1 MGTLNASSDWVL
13 EVLDRSGRVQSRIPV
28 EYGTLSLG
36 RSPDNDVVLDDPY
49 VDPRHAVL
57 DVDVN
62 GVRLRDL
69 DSLNGAW
76 LGGRRRIREA
86 PLKAG
91 ESVQLGHSRVRLRSL
106 SATVP
111 PARRDATSHGWAAQF
126 RRPFILVF
134 ALLLAIAGLAF
145 DAWLEETRRLSA
157 GILANQLAY
166 PLLGLLLWAGLWS
179 GVNHVTSHRAYFGAH
194 LAIGASALALLF
206 FGEHAVLL
214 IAFAFD
220 HHAAAP
226 WMLLAVEI
234 MVVGGALFTHLQ
246 YVAHGRRSLQA
257 VGAVLVAAI
266 LFGSPALGDWLR
278 RDDFSSHPFLNPL
291 LLPPAVQQVEGESVQ
306 GFLDEAAT
314 LRERLEASR

>member
-1 MGTLNASSDWVL
+1 MNASSGWLL
-13 EVLDRSGRVQSRIPV
+13 EVLDQSGRVQSRVPIEP
-28 EYGTLSLG
+28 GRLTLG

-49 VDPRHAVL
+49 VDPCHAVL
-57 DVDVN
+57 HVDAE

-76 LGGRRRIREA
+76 LDGRRRIREA
-86 PLKAG
+86 PLEAG
-91 ESVQLGHSRVRLRSL
+91 QSVQLGHSRVRLHSL

-111 PARRDATSHGWAAQF
+111 PAWRDATSHGWAAQF
-126 RRPFILVF
+126 RRPLVLVF
-134 ALLLAIAGLAF
+134 SLLLAVAGLAF

-179 GVNHVTSHRAYFGAH
+179 GINHVTSHRAYFSAH

-206 FGEHAVLL
+206 FGEHAVLV

-234 MVVGGALFTHLQ
+234 LVVGGALFAHLQ
-246 YVAHGRRSLQA
+246 YVVHGRRGLQA

-291 LLPPAVQQVEGESVQ
+291 LLPPAVQQVEGQSVQ
-306 GFLDEAAT
+306 GFLDEAT
-314 LRERLEASR
+314 PLRDSVEASR